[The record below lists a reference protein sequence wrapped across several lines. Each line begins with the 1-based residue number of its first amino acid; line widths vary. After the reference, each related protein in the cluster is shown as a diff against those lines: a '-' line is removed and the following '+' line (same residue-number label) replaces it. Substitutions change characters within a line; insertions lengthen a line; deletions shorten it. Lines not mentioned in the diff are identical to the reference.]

1 MKKQTISVASKV
13 AQKELPRDERTS
25 VLKRGTR
32 RPRDRDKTREDLA
45 FAELRLKNKGA
56 KLTITAVALEAG
68 VTPALIHNTYPDV
81 AEAIRAQ
88 IGKSARQARE
98 STIAEL
104 VKAKTRNGELRNELR
119 TALADLRR
127 LASRNET
134 LRQELATLKA
144 MGSGKVVALPK
155 RK

>member
-1 MKKQTISVASKV
+1 MKKKTISVASKV
-13 AQKELPRDERTS
+13 AQKELPREERPS
-25 VLKRGTR
+25 NSKRGTR
-32 RPRDRDKTREDLA
+32 RLRDRDKTREDLA

-56 KLTITAVALEAG
+56 KLSITAVALEAG

-98 STIAEL
+98 STTAEL
-104 VKAKTRNGELRNELR
+104 VKANKRNGELRDELK

-127 LASRNET
+127 LASKNET

-144 MGSGKVVALPK
+144 MGSGKVVVLPK
-155 RK
+155 RE